1 MLGRAAGARAT
12 LGAFLARARLAG
24 PIPSGALAPNRAL
37 AVSAGAASRAAPPA
51 PPKRTLPPLPKNVV
65 VENEGVLSTEED
77 ERLSFQYNI
86 VPGPKFAPLLK
97 VTAART
103 FETEGQI
110 QLNESVFGSPVRKDI
125 IHNVV
130 VWQRAKRRQGTSK
143 IKGISEVRGTGKKPF
158 AQKGTGKARQ
168 GSLRA
173 PQMRKGADPHGKDN
187 PDYSFKLNK
196 KVRRFGMRSV
206 LSARL
211 YERQVFVVDSF
222 ELPPD
227 AAPSLP
233 AKRSGAVSRDAAAV
247 PKEPAQDRDAA
258 AVPKEPAQGPAKE
271 QAKEQAQ
278 EPAKEQAK
286 EQARWKTK
294 DISAIVQKF
303 KWQNVAFIDKYA
315 FTKDFEMATRNV
327 PFTTHFPSELANVY
341 DLLKCK
347 VLVISKSGLAEL
359 TSRLDEQAQK
369 ARFYSK
375 RASK

>member
-1 MLGRAAGARAT
+1 
-12 LGAFLARARLAG
+12 
-24 PIPSGALAPNRAL
+24 
-37 AVSAGAASRAAPPA
+37 
-51 PPKRTLPPLPKNVV
+51 
-65 VENEGVLSTEED
+65 VENEAVFSPEED

-97 VTAART
+97 LTAART
-103 FETEGQI
+103 FEEAGEI
-110 QLNESVFGSPVRKDI
+110 ELLESVFGAPVRKDI

-211 YERQVFVVDSF
+211 FENQVFVVDSF

-233 AKRSGAVSRDAAAV
+233 AERRGAASGDAAAV
-247 PKEPAQDRDAA
+247 PKEETQ
-258 AVPKEPAQGPAKE
+258 EPVQE
-271 QAKEQAQ
+271 QALA
-278 EPAKEQAK
+278 PP
-286 EQARWKTK
+286 RWKTK
-294 DISAIVQKF
+294 DISALVQKF
-303 KWQNVAFIDKYA
+303 KWQDVAFIDKYA

-327 PFTTHFPSELANVY
+327 PFTTHFPSVLANVY

-347 VLVISKSGLAEL
+347 VLVISKPGLAEL
-359 TSRLDEQAQK
+359 TLRLDEQAQK